1 MSLLNLNFPSSALWR
16 INNNPKYMQ
25 DIRITSISFNIVLI
39 IRIFYCYEN
48 TKPNDVMI
56 FLLKLYGEIMQNT
69 NLKVKIA
76 TPKNRFVHIIINWFL
91 RSAFELFLDVY
102 LKLRM
107 IIIIIWGIL
116 LRSKNKKQF
125 SYIKIR
131 GNIRIKFRNKISIFC
146 LVVSKLGIISSS

>member
-1 MSLLNLNFPSSALWR
+1 
-16 INNNPKYMQ
+16 MQ
-25 DIRITSISFNIVLI
+25 EIRITSISFNIVLI
-39 IRIFYCYEN
+39 IRMFYSCEN

-69 NLKVKIA
+69 NLNVKIA

-131 GNIRIKFRNKISIFC
+131 GNILIKFRNKISIFC

>member
-1 MSLLNLNFPSSALWR
+1 M
-16 INNNPKYMQ
+16 KE
-25 DIRITSISFNIVLI
+25 IRITSISFNIVLI

-69 NLKVKIA
+69 NLNVKIA

-107 IIIIIWGIL
+107 IIIII
-116 LRSKNKKQF
+116 
-125 SYIKIR
+125 
-131 GNIRIKFRNKISIFC
+131 
-146 LVVSKLGIISSS
+146 